1 MWRDYSLRG
10 GGGGAV
16 LTHLFQLE
24 RPFTKR
30 EREKGRA
37 AAFQAVI
44 LELVVEGG
52 RRKKR
57 FNILRTTE

>member
-1 MWRDYSLRG
+1 MWRDYSLR

-30 EREKGRA
+30 EREKGWA
-37 AAFQAVI
+37 AVFQAVI
-44 LELVVEGG
+44 LELVVGGG
-52 RRKKR
+52 RKEKA
-57 FNILRTTE
+57 F